1 MKSLTR
7 LACSLAAISLLS
19 AGPAAQDTAAQETA
33 FVPVTQEML
42 NDPEPGQWLH
52 WRGTQNAWGYSPL
65 DQITTANVGQL
76 QLVWAWAM
84 DDTGPQEAAPLIH
97 NGVMYLPNPGAVVQA
112 LDAATGDLLWE
123 YRPEPVGDGSG
134 AFGRGVQKNIAI
146 FGDRIFGASPAATIF
161 ALDARSGKLIWETKT
176 ADPSLGYRYTAGPI
190 VANGKLVTGIT
201 GCGRYKDDVCFITG
215 HDPDTGEELWRTST
229 IARPGEPGGDTWG
242 DLPLRFRAGSDAW
255 IAGSYDPELK
265 IVYWA
270 TSQAKPWARSV
281 RGTDGD
287 ALYTNSSLALDP
299 DTGELLWY
307 YQYLPGE
314 THDMDEV
321 FETLLIDVDGRK
333 KLYKMGKLGILWQL
347 DRETGE
353 FLDAIDIGYQNLVDV
368 DRETGEVTYRPELIP
383 EIGVEINMCPS
394 TSGFKGWRAMSYD
407 PNTGAL
413 YIPVTMN
420 CELATFGPVERVLGG
435 GGAGPVKRINT
446 LHPYS
451 GGNLGELLVIDVR
464 EGDIMWRHRTES
476 PINTAALATGGGV
489 VFAGDYDRYVYA
501 YEARTGAILWQTRL
515 PTSAQGFPVSYLAGG
530 RQYVA
535 IPVGTGGASWATMLP
550 RDLTPH
556 IRRPTNG
563 NSIHVFALPADLPV
577 ATGRTR
583 TAATDRGAAG
593 AAEASL
599 TVWDGVYTAEQAERG
614 VVPYL
619 ENCATCHGEDL
630 GGGSNSPGLVG
641 VSFQFLWGGKTLHE
655 LYEAIRTTMPTDN
668 PASLPRETYLDI
680 LTYMLQVN
688 EFPAGDEEL
697 DAKALG
703 NSLITEE
710 PGA

>member
-1 MKSLTR
+1 MKCLN
-7 LACSLAAISLLS
+7 CLAAVLLLG
-19 AGPAAQDTAAQETA
+19 AGAGAQEA
-33 FVPVTQEML
+33 DFVPVTQEML
-42 NDPEPGQWLH
+42 RNPEPGQWLH

-65 DQITTANVGQL
+65 DQITTENVGQL

-97 NGVMYLPNPGAVVQA
+97 DGVMYLPSPGAVIQA
-112 LDAATGDLLWE
+112 LDAANGDLIWE
-123 YRPEPVGDGSG
+123 YRPEWVGDGAG

-146 FGDRIFGASPAATIF
+146 FGDRIFAATSRATIL
-161 ALDARSGKLIWETKT
+161 ALDARDGKLVWETRT

-215 HDPDTGEELWRTST
+215 HDPATGEEIWRTST

-255 IAGSYDPELK
+255 IAGSYDPELN

-270 TSQAKPWARSV
+270 TAQAKPWARAV

-321 FETLLIDVDGRK
+321 FESLLIDVDGRK
-333 KLYKMGKLGILWQL
+333 QLFKMGKLGILWQL

-353 FLDAIDIGYQNLVDV
+353 FLGAIDVGYQNIVDV
-368 DRETGEVTYRPELIP
+368 DRETGDVTYRDGMVP

-394 TSGFKGWRAMSYD
+394 TSGFKSWRAMSYD
-407 PNTGAL
+407 PNTRAL
-413 YIPVTMN
+413 YIPMTMN
-420 CELATFGPVERVLGG
+420 CELATFGPVEHVLGG
-435 GGAGPVKRINT
+435 GGAGPVKRVNT

-451 GGNLGELLVIDVR
+451 GGDLGEMLVIDVV

-476 PINTAALATGGGV
+476 PINTAAISTAGGV
-489 VFAGDYDRYVYA
+489 MFAGDYDRNVYA
-501 YEARTGAILWQTRL
+501 YDARTGKVLWQTRL

-535 IPVGTGGASWATMLP
+535 IPVGTGGASWATMVP
-550 RDLTPH
+550 RDLIPH
-556 IRRPTNG
+556 VRRPNNG
-563 NSIHVFALPADLPV
+563 NSIHVFALPAEARV
-577 ATGRTR
+577 EAERTR
-583 TAATDRGAAG
+583 TVVADQVAPATEIGA
-593 AAEASL
+593 
-599 TVWDGVYTAEQAERG
+599 TVWDGVYTAEQAQLGAAAYR
-614 VVPYL
+614 
-619 ENCATCHGEDL
+619 ENCASCHAEDL
-630 GGGSNSPGLVG
+630 GGGSNSPSLIG
-641 VSFQFLWGGKTLHE
+641 VSFQFLWGDKTLHE
-655 LYEAIRTTMPTDN
+655 LFEAIRTTMPTDQ
-668 PASLPRETYLDI
+668 PESLPRQTYLDI
-680 LTYMLQVN
+680 VTYIMQMN
-688 EFPAGDEEL
+688 EFPAGEEAL
-697 DAKALG
+697 EADATALS
-703 NSLITEE
+703 NVLITSE
-710 PGA
+710 P